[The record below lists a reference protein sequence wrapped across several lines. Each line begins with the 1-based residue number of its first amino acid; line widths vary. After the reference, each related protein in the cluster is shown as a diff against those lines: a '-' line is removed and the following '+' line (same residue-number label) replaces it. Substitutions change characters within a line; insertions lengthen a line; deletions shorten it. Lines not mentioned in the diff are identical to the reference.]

1 MENSKC
7 CETCEHYAE
16 YKGSM
21 QCWNRDSDYMY
32 QNTAPDF
39 RCIEY
44 DRKENDKND
53 MRHNGS
59 S

>member
-1 MENSKC
+1 MTSEKC
-7 CETCEHYAE
+7 CATCEHYAE

-44 DRKENDKND
+44 DRKETDKND
-53 MRHNGS
+53 R
-59 S
+59 

>member
-1 MENSKC
+1 MAVEC
-7 CETCEHYAE
+7 CETCEHYDE
-16 YKGSM
+16 YKGTM

-32 QNTAPDF
+32 KDTAPDF

-53 MRHNGS
+53 KNDM
-59 S
+59 